1 MSDYIEK
8 RRQLWYA
15 VLDVPPMLQPCVGK
29 RRFVKSLKTASRPD
43 AANRARIVVAR
54 WKQQIAKAGRTDK
67 LIEEATAWREW
78 LKKETGEPD
87 DVAPLLM
94 TDRAEEV
101 ERDHGTKAARL
112 FAKVAKGAAHMI
124 EPMADQWLERR
135 QYPPR
140 ADYQH
145 RRHLELLLAHH
156 KTVEEVDRNPCRW
169 RAGTARGS

>member
-54 WKQQIAKAGRTDK
+54 WKQQIAKAGKTDK

-124 EPMADQWLERR
+124 EPMADQWLEWR